1 MLCFLSLVVVACH
14 TSVSPNRTFEN
25 ARLKLKRGDLKN
37 ALLEADKALRRFPT
51 RDTEWHWRFVV
62 LKGEILAR
70 QRLWEDCL
78 KLLAPDLPG
87 YLSKSDI
94 AVLRKL
100 AQGYANGFLGNLDES
115 DKLIAEAEEIAKENH
130 PELLGEAALR
140 KGTVAFFVR
149 GDDKTAEHLFH
160 AALEMA
166 RQQRDP
172 FLEANALG
180 SLGLVATGQEH
191 YDESIDWFGA
201 ALKLSRSVGAESA
214 TVKTLGNLGWSYFE
228 LGDYENALSLFRQ
241 AEESSEKSGLVID
254 QLYWQ
259 TNIGVVDYYLRDPAD
274 AEKESEKALDLARE
288 RGERESITQCL
299 DNLSSLAMLK
309 GNFDLAEK
317 YNTEALQ
324 VSADLPNRS
333 RGLTSTLIAGQIEL
347 ARQHYQQAE
356 KFLNKVISDPSA
368 GTALEWEAEA
378 RLAKVYAGEG
388 LMERAEKEYQRSI
401 ATIELAWS
409 SVDREE
415 LRLTFLSSAIEFYD
429 DYIDFLI
436 RRKRPADALRVAE
449 LSRARTLE
457 EGLSTNE
464 RSIPHP
470 VQRISPQQT
479 AGRFHA
485 TLLFYWIG
493 HSHCYL
499 WVITPTKTTH
509 FELANGSEIEPV
521 VKSYQKTVLKMH
533 DAQDAAA
540 SDGKKLYAML
550 AEPARKLI
558 PKGSRVIVLPDES
571 LYGLNFE
578 TLVVPDAQPHFWIE
592 DVTLTTASSLTLL
605 ERSAAGLPTKEKTLL
620 LVGNAEQANADFPP
634 LPQAPAEMQKVERYF
649 PDAQRRVLEGKE
661 ATPSA
666 YLNSHPERFAYIHF
680 VTHGTASHTH
690 PLESAVILSK
700 EGDSYKLHARDIV
713 QHQLNA
719 NLVSISAC
727 NGSGTRAYSG
737 EGLVGLSWAFL
748 RAGAHNV
755 IGALWEVSDVSTPQL
770 MDSLYGELSQG
781 KDPATALRD
790 AKLKMLDSPEANSV
804 FKKPF
809 YWAPFQL
816 YAGS

>member
-1 MLCFLSLVVVACH
+1 MLASEGCSRLASI
-14 TSVSPNRTFEN
+14 RT
-25 ARLKLKRGDLKN
+25 AQLYQSTRLNLKRGDLKN
-37 ALLEADKALRRFPT
+37 AILEADTALRRFPT
-51 RDTEWHWRFVV
+51 RDSEWHWRFLV

-70 QRLWEDCL
+70 QRLMEDCL

-100 AQGYANGFLGNLDES
+100 TQGYANGFLGNLDES
-115 DKLIAEAEEIAKENH
+115 DKLFAEAEEIARGNH
-130 PELLGEAALR
+130 PDLLGEAALR

-149 GDDKTAEHLFH
+149 GDDKAAEHLFH

-180 SLGLVATGQEH
+180 SLGLVATRQEH

-201 ALKLSRSVGAESA
+201 ALRLSRSVGAESA

-228 LGDYENALSLFRQ
+228 LGDYENARALFQQ
-241 AEESSEKSGLVID
+241 AERSFGDSGLIGD
-254 QLYWQ
+254 QLYSQ
-259 TNIGVVDYYLRDPAD
+259 INLAVSDYFLRDYAS
-274 AEKESEKALDLARE
+274 AEQESQGALDLARKRE
-288 RGERESITQCL
+288 EREGITQCL
-299 DNLSSLAMLK
+299 NNLSSLAMLK
-309 GNFDLAEK
+309 GNVDLAEK

-324 VSADLPNRS
+324 VAADLPNRS
-333 RGLTSTLIAGQIEL
+333 GGPWSTLIAGQIEL
-347 ARQHYQQAE
+347 ARQHYQQGE
-356 KFLNKVISDPSA
+356 RHFNKVISDPSA
-368 GTALEWEAEA
+368 GTALKWEAEA
-378 RLAKVYAGEG
+378 RLARVYAGEG

-409 SVDREE
+409 SVDSKE
-415 LRLTFLSSAIEFYD
+415 LRLTFLSGAIEFYD

-436 RRKRPADALRVAE
+436 RHKRPADALRVAE

-464 RSIPHP
+464 KSITHP
-470 VQRISPQQT
+470 VQRISPEQT

-509 FELANGSEIEPV
+509 LELANGSEIEPV

-533 DAQDAAA
+533 DAQDAGA
-540 SDGKKLYAML
+540 SDGRKLYTML
-550 AEPARKLI
+550 VGPAKKLI
-558 PKGSRVIVLPDES
+558 PKGSRVVVLPDES

-578 TLVVPDAQPHFWIE
+578 TLVVPDPQPHFWIE
-592 DVTLTTASSLTLL
+592 DVTVTTASSLTLL
-605 ERSAAGLPTKEKTLL
+605 ERSAAGLPTKEKSLL
-620 LVGNAEQANADFPP
+620 LVGNTEQANADFPP
-634 LPQAPAEMQKVERYF
+634 LPQARAEMQRVGRYF

-666 YLNSHPERFAYIHF
+666 YLSSSPERFAYLHF
-680 VTHGTASHTH
+680 VTHGTASRTR

-700 EGDSYKLHARDIV
+700 EGDSYKLYARDIV
-713 QHQLNA
+713 QHRLNA
-719 NLVSISAC
+719 NLVTISAC

-748 RAGAHNV
+748 RSGAHNV
-755 IGALWEVSDVSTPQL
+755 IGALWEVSDASTPQL
-770 MDSLYGELSQG
+770 MDALYGELSQG
-781 KDPATALRD
+781 KDPAAALRD
-790 AKLKMLDSPEANSV
+790 AKLTLLHSTNPGSV